1 MENPWQ
7 HGPGGGGYVG
17 GSASKGETRDLA
29 RIQYP
34 PSFKLPHRRPDLL
47 LLLLLLLL
55 LHACRGDRVSIGR
68 VGGAGVGGDGG
79 LLGVF
84 GRGRGFF
91 WLAKLGAGAFERR
104 V

>member
-1 MENPWQ
+1 MENQWQ

-47 LLLLLLLL
+47 LLL
-55 LHACRGDRVSIGR
+55 HACRGDRVSIGR
-68 VGGAGVGGDGG
+68 AGGAGVGGDGR

-91 WLAKLGAGAFERR
+91 LLAKLGAGAFERR